1 MGVHL
6 VESHHVAYDQR
17 LSNLKNCRFKT
28 SLINAHETSQRSF
41 SMSSRILADVT
52 ASVTELQ
59 KDPMGAAASG
69 NGATV
74 AILKRNTLAFYCV
87 PAGEYHAMVDRLEDI
102 ELNALAEA
110 RRGGPFVEVGV
121 AEL

>member
-1 MGVHL
+1 M
-6 VESHHVAYDQR
+6 A
-17 LSNLKNCRFKT
+17 
-28 SLINAHETSQRSF
+28 
-41 SMSSRILADVT
+41 SRILADVT

-59 KDPMGAAASG
+59 KDPMGTAASG

-74 AILKRNTLAFYCV
+74 AILKQNALTFYCV
-87 PAGEYHAMVDRLEDI
+87 PADKYHAMADRLDDI

-110 RRGGPFVEVGV
+110 SRGGPFVEVGL

>member
-1 MGVHL
+1 MAGP
-6 VESHHVAYDQR
+6 
-17 LSNLKNCRFKT
+17 
-28 SLINAHETSQRSF
+28 
-41 SMSSRILADVT
+41 ILADVT

-59 KDPMGAAASG
+59 KDPMGTAASG
-69 NGATV
+69 NGAAV
-74 AILKRNTLAFYCV
+74 AILQQNALAFYCV

-102 ELNALAEA
+102 ELHALVEA